1 MNKYICR
8 LLGLLTAIAFV
19 CVLSQLTSARAS
31 DEDTNEPAE
40 GENAESVLEELEA
53 DDLPSDFTE
62 VGTGAARAYDVTSA
76 PLIPGDRVRVIMR
89 EDPEVEYAGEIS
101 AAGTIPI
108 PYLGE
113 FSIAGYTP
121 KDAAEA
127 LREELTEDLYN
138 QATVNVTLIE
148 KGLGRVY
155 VYGAVREPG
164 MVQIPDV
171 GGMTVL
177 QLITQIGGL
186 SRWADPDGAF
196 LLRRTHPE
204 EPHQRIE
211 LELGELFGADVP
223 DTEKDVLL
231 QPNDI
236 VCIPGVTGGLF
247 DFLSV
252 EDAEVYVV
260 GEVNAQETMVYFAP
274 GERRTLLRAILKAG
288 GLSRYARGSQVRVV
302 RFTEGEGREEFTV
315 DVAAIIEDGEL
326 DRDMELKQ
334 GDMVIVPQRRV
345 TF

>member
-1 MNKYICR
+1 MSKSIIR
-8 LLGLLTAIAFV
+8 LIPFLVIGLFFGGAGLIAETEEGMMEPG
-19 CVLSQLTSARAS
+19 SQFRERGEV
-31 DEDTNEPAE
+31 EDAD
-40 GENAESVLEELEA
+40 LEEPDAEEEDGGYRA
-53 DDLPSDFTE
+53 RLPRS
-62 VGTGAARAYDVTSA
+62 YDVTEA
-76 PLIPGDRVRVIMR
+76 PLIPGDRVRVTMR
-89 EDPEVEYAGEIS
+89 EDPEVEYAGPVS

-121 KDAAEA
+121 NNAEEA
-127 LREELTEDLYN
+127 LRKELKKDLYN

-155 VYGAVREPG
+155 VYGAVRQPG
-164 MVQIPDV
+164 TVEIPDV

-177 QLITQIGGL
+177 QLITQIGGM
-186 SRWADPDGAF
+186 SRWANPDGAF
-196 LLRRTHPE
+196 ILRRTHPE
-204 EPHQRIE
+204 EPHQRVD
-211 LELGELFGADVP
+211 LELGKLFASEIP
-223 DTEKDVLL
+223 DTDKDVLL

-236 VCIPGVTGGLF
+236 LCIPGVTGGLF

-288 GLSRYARGSQVRVV
+288 GLSRYARGDQVRVV
-302 RFTEGEGREEFTV
+302 RFVEDEGRQEFTV
-315 DVAAIIEDGEL
+315 DASAIIEEGEL
-326 DRDMELKQ
+326 DRDIELMQ